1 MAAGERD
8 LLLSDVRP
16 RGFTAPVDIAVR
28 DGRITGVGP
37 GLEVPEGTRE
47 IDGGGRAVLPGLVE
61 PHLHLDKALLD
72 AREAGDGS
80 LGGAVAT
87 LARLKSGFTRNDVRD
102 RAEDVLRRALRHGT
116 TLVRTPV
123 DVDPTIGLTGVD
135 ALLDLADRWA
145 DTVALQVVAFPQE
158 GIDARPGTHDL
169 LVEALRRG
177 VGVIGACSYAEPD
190 VEGCREHLRRVFA
203 LAERFGVPVD
213 VHADFA
219 TGPDDP
225 RHDLAAEIAEMT
237 VAAGMQGRVVLGHVT
252 TLAGLGDARRRRT
265 LDALAEAGV
274 GVVVLPP
281 TDLYLQG
288 RTAPVAELVDAGV
301 ATGFSSNNIRNAFTP
316 FGTADVL
323 DVALLLAQTAP
334 LATADGFDLLLDRAT
349 TGAAAM
355 LGEGGSAGGG
365 RTHDLRPGSRADL
378 VVLDGPDHHTALLD
392 RAPRRWVVSGGR
404 VVAETETRT
413 TLHAP

>member
-16 RGFTAPVDIAVR
+16 RGFSAPVDVAVR

-61 PHLHLDKALLD
+61 PHLHLDKAMLD
-72 AREAGDGS
+72 AREAGGPGQHADGGS
-80 LGGAVAT
+80 LEGAVAT
-87 LARLKSGFTRNDVRD
+87 LARLKSGFTRNDVRG

-116 TLVRTPV
+116 TLIRTPV
-123 DVDPTIGLTGVD
+123 DVDPPIGLTSVD

-145 DTVALQVVAFPQE
+145 DTVALQIVAFPQE

-177 VGVIGACSYAEPD
+177 VGVVGACSYAEPD

-237 VAAGMQGRVVLGHVT
+237 VAAGMQVRVVLGHVT
-252 TLAGLGDARRRRT
+252 TLAGLGDARRRNGAVWARSRATSRT
-265 LDALAEAGV
+265 SAVPNGVNALRMLFDEN
-274 GVVVLPP
+274 
-281 TDLYLQG
+281 
-288 RTAPVAELVDAGV
+288 PVATPAS
-301 ATGFSSNNIRNAFTP
+301 TSS
-316 FGTADVL
+316 G
-323 DVALLLAQTAP
+323 
-334 LATADGFDLLLDRAT
+334 
-349 TGAAAM
+349 TGAV
-355 LGEGGSAGGG
+355 
-365 RTHDLRPGSRADL
+365 RPWR
-378 VVLDGPDHHTALLD
+378 
-392 RAPRRWVVSGGR
+392 
-404 VVAETETRT
+404 
-413 TLHAP
+413 